1 MQGPKRDKTIFQGGN
16 MKIEWEASPIH
27 CDRCEG
33 TGRTKWSYDAR
44 PDETDE
50 CTVCEGHG
58 EHYYDYSHIEDKLI
72 NKAKI
77 GDR

>member
-1 MQGPKRDKTIFQGGN
+1 
-16 MKIEWEASPIH
+16 MKIEWEGSPTIYV
-27 CDRCEG
+27 CERCEG

-58 EHYYDYSHIEDKLI
+58 EHYYDYSHIEDKLM